1 MTAGVDLNRN
11 FGPIDDNDED
21 SIVYS
26 ESSQKQ
32 VNGSSDLAG
41 VLDIHSY
48 GGLILTPFGNSSA
61 APDQPF
67 GAAFFKLGQ
76 RVQSA
81 LRNVSGG
88 NYTAIQAF
96 DLYFAQGMFCDFVFA
111 TYKVPALVVEIE
123 GADFRVPASTIQ
135 RRGREIAAAAVT
147 FAQSLGDWASETNTK
162 KSGTKQS
169 TAAQILAGP
178 WWLCVVF
185 LLTSNIHLRS
195 TIIPTQKLVNIMQKS
210 ASIVARARQAVA
222 WNVHTIR
229 WVYLF
234 IGVIFVL
241 ASGSPALE
249 AFTAPPPTTLS
260 PQLQLFVTDCKS
272 RCPQKADRFFN
283 CTLQGCPTMCNAL
296 QSSYYLQI
304 WPDLPAVCDL
314 QCQLAMPGL
323 CAGTTSCTQV
333 CTDQARVLLQRPT
346 SASSSSALPLIASIR
361 VLTSLGPTFW
371 STLVLIPLA
380 TADILVSIIS
390 LGPLLRA
397 TDEDIYN
404 NSYSVFS
411 KFVSVLESPAHFLT
425 AATMAFEVKCLM
437 FDDSDGYG
445 LPITVALQII
455 LLAVQ
460 TAIPAV
466 LLRLRTGGD
475 EAKRAEVATPQI
487 EGSRLVDGPVTWRL
501 RSDESDLKI
510 FKGYNPASPPGG
522 YLYMGVM
529 DVFAT
534 IDEVVDLFRSDS
546 PMHAKQYTQR
556 FGRDLLD
563 MAHLY
568 ALAAP
573 SDEDSK
579 MVAVTWRA
587 YKKPVPGVTMKRDAC
602 LLECHRDFDVNGR
615 RGRVCAIKSIQVASC
630 PDMETE
636 LGLVRMTNYG
646 SGHVFVESDRPGYL
660 QLSFLLHG
668 NVARGSRVEN
678 FVGNVLKRKDQLT
691 DKAVTRRCR
700 SVTNIDVWLRENRAA
715 RSPSMPEHMWIPPSS
730 RHSCFHCLKGFGAFG
745 RKTNCPKCG
754 HVVCGN
760 CIFKWKVSPSESI
773 QVCSKCSL
781 AVPRG
786 PKASPS
792 ARSHPQSDVMS
803 TAAWSCV
810 SGYAKS
816 EDMSRYSDTEVGYLV
831 RF

>member
-1 MTAGVDLNRN
+1 
-11 FGPIDDNDED
+11 
-21 SIVYS
+21 
-26 ESSQKQ
+26 
-32 VNGSSDLAG
+32 
-41 VLDIHSY
+41 
-48 GGLILTPFGNSSA
+48 NSSA

-135 RRGREIAAAAVT
+135 RRGREIAAAVVT

-169 TAAQILAGP
+169 TAAR
-178 WWLCVVF
+178 
-185 LLTSNIHLRS
+185 SNIS
-195 TIIPTQKLVNIMQKS
+195 TIIPTQKLVNIMQKA

-229 WVYLF
+229 WVCLF

-249 AFTAPPPTTLS
+249 AFTAPPPSTLS

-283 CTLQGCPTMCNAL
+283 CTLQGCPTLCNAL

-380 TADILVSIIS
+380 TADVLVSIIS

-411 KFVSVLESPAHFLT
+411 KLVSVLESPAHFLT
-425 AATMAFEVKCLM
+425 AATMAFEVKCLV

-466 LLRLRTGGD
+466 LLRLRKGGD
-475 EAKRAEVATPQI
+475 EVKKTEVATPQ
-487 EGSRLVDGPVTWRL
+487 VAGPSVPPVAV
-501 RSDESDLKI
+501 S
-510 FKGYNPASPPGG
+510 ASPRLSISSTTRP
-522 YLYMGVM
+522 
-529 DVFAT
+529 AT
-534 IDEVVDLFRSDS
+534 
-546 PMHAKQYTQR
+546 T
-556 FGRDLLD
+556 
-563 MAHLY
+563 
-568 ALAAP
+568 
-573 SDEDSK
+573 
-579 MVAVTWRA
+579 
-587 YKKPVPGVTMKRDAC
+587 
-602 LLECHRDFDVNGR
+602 
-615 RGRVCAIKSIQVASC
+615 
-630 PDMETE
+630 
-636 LGLVRMTNYG
+636 
-646 SGHVFVESDRPGYL
+646 
-660 QLSFLLHG
+660 
-668 NVARGSRVEN
+668 
-678 FVGNVLKRKDQLT
+678 
-691 DKAVTRRCR
+691 
-700 SVTNIDVWLRENRAA
+700 
-715 RSPSMPEHMWIPPSS
+715 
-730 RHSCFHCLKGFGAFG
+730 
-745 RKTNCPKCG
+745 
-754 HVVCGN
+754 
-760 CIFKWKVSPSESI
+760 
-773 QVCSKCSL
+773 
-781 AVPRG
+781 
-786 PKASPS
+786 PS
-792 ARSHPQSDVMS
+792 AMGQSI
-803 TAAWSCV
+803 
-810 SGYAKS
+810 
-816 EDMSRYSDTEVGYLV
+816 
-831 RF
+831 